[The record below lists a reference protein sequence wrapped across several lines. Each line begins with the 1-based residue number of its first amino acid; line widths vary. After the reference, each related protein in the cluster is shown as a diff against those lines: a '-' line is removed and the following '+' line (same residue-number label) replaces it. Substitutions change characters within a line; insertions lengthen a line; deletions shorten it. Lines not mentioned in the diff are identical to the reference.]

1 MSESGELL
9 DAQRSY
15 LRYRDDMA
23 VAPPGE
29 EEVIDRIIRVLHK
42 NNERAYQK
50 YRHGVRDA
58 HAKSHAVLRGE
69 LTVYPDLEP
78 ELRQGMFATPGTYP
92 VVVRL
97 SSTSGALRSDKV
109 RGVRGLGIKVLGVDG
124 PRTLPDDDATT
135 QDFVMVTHREFL
147 FADARASTC
156 VRACRRPG

>member
-29 EEVIDRIIRVLHK
+29 EEVIDKIIRVLHK

-78 ELRQGMFATPGTYP
+78 ELRQGMFASPGTYP

-97 SSTSGALRSDKV
+97 SS
-109 RGVRGLGIKVLGVDG
+109 
-124 PRTLPDDDATT
+124 PD
-135 QDFVMVTHREFL
+135 
-147 FADARASTC
+147 FAW
-156 VRACRRPG
+156 